1 MLDLGPADQR
11 WKGLDW
17 CQLTQSLSGISL
29 VSYVKRSSR
38 KVRTSSVRASSIERL
53 QLVSSNEAV
62 VQSALHLLAKS
73 LDPYIEKLLSQH
85 LGTELHW
92 TDVLHQLD
100 KIKGKSPKVYSHTDV
115 QPQLRIVT
123 ERLGALGYPF
133 SANDPQRLMSIY
145 GNELR
150 LIRNRWAH
158 GDTFSALE
166 AMRATD
172 TVFIVLTHIGDSEA
186 AAAAAELRGSV
197 IKELVSQPGT
207 ESPGDDEET
216 VEGDGPSAVENVEP
230 SGDAETGKESESESE
245 RFSGVRTTFEPWD
258 IVVTGSVETLDNLP
272 KKTAKESVRA
282 TIEEIVDLEGPI
294 HRDRLT
300 KLVGYSFGL
309 GKVHESR
316 AKKIISQINGSA
328 CVMDKD
334 KFVWPV
340 DTDPCEWK
348 IYRTSPVGDTRVF
361 VQISPLEI
369 GNAIADILKRSGAMP
384 TNELRRL
391 VLRTFG
397 RLKATKGLAAHFEN
411 ALEVAT
417 VKGLVVVTNGTVAP
431 KESVPVAKELKNSAV

>member
-1 MLDLGPADQR
+1 
-11 WKGLDW
+11 
-17 CQLTQSLSGISL
+17 
-29 VSYVKRSSR
+29 
-38 KVRTSSVRASSIERL
+38 L
-53 QLVSSNEAV
+53 Q
-62 VQSALHLLAKS
+62 LLAKS
-73 LDPYIEKLLSQH
+73 LDPYIEKVLLPH

-158 GDTFSALE
+158 GDTFSAME

-186 AAAAAELRGSV
+186 AAAAADLRGSV
-197 IKELVSQPGT
+197 IKELLSSSGAEAP
-207 ESPGDDEET
+207 EDDDET
-216 VEGDGPSAVENVEP
+216 VDADGPAAVETPEP
-230 SGDAETGKESESESE
+230 SGEPETGEEYKAASE

-258 IVVTGSVETLDNLP
+258 IVVTGNVETLDDLP

-300 KLVGYSFGL
+300 KLVGYTYGL

-316 AKKIISQINGSA
+316 AKKIVSQINGSA
-328 CVMDKD
+328 CLTDKE
-334 KFVWPV
+334 KFVWPA
-340 DTDPCEWK
+340 DTDPSEWK
-348 IYRTSPVGDTRVF
+348 IYRTSPLGDTRVF
-361 VQISPLEI
+361 IQISPLEI
-369 GNAIADILKRSGAMP
+369 RNAAADILKRGGAMP
-384 TNELRRL
+384 ANELRRL

-397 RLKATKGLAAHFEN
+397 RRKATKGLSAHFEN
-411 ALEVAT
+411 ALKGAT
-417 VKGLVVVTNGTVAP
+417 ARGLIVVTNGTVSLA
-431 KESVPVAKELKNSAV
+431 ESVGADKVLLN